1 MVSWQIQIDI
11 IECLSEFVWF
21 KLKDKVPHYYA
32 IMADEVI
39 DRSSYKEIL
48 LLCLRD
54 VRFCANERN
63 IGKWETFSDSVYIQD
78 YWKEYFAIAFK
89 KWSRRF

>member
-39 DRSSYKEIL
+39 DRSSYL
-48 LLCLRD
+48 TAL
-54 VRFCANERN
+54 F
-63 IGKWETFSDSVYIQD
+63 T
-78 YWKEYFAIAFK
+78 
-89 KWSRRF
+89 